1 MTFLQRILNKPRA
14 IEPIALLRI
23 FFGFLILAESW
34 GAIATG
40 WVTRIL
46 VEPQFTFNF
55 IGLDF
60 LQFFV
65 GPQAYAYFYLMGVFG
80 LMTMLGWYY
89 RVGIIG
95 FALMWTVV
103 YLTQKSA
110 YNNHYY
116 LLVLLSWV
124 MACIPAHRCFSLD
137 VKHGRVNRNSHVP
150 QWTYWIFIGQL
161 WIVYTYA
168 SLNKLQSDWLDG
180 KPIEIW
186 FSRFEQSLLA
196 PFITHEGFKYFISY
210 SGILF
215 DLFIIPA
222 LLYKH
227 TRKWA
232 FALSV
237 GFHLFNSVV
246 FQIGIFPYLMLSFCV
261 LFFSPDISERILRFM
276 GYKKWNN
283 LLETT
288 KTPRWVG
295 YLFIVY
301 LVIQVLLPLRHHNYD
316 SDVNWSEEGHRM
328 SWRMMLRTKSGH
340 IKFVAQL
347 PDGTK
352 KQINN
357 KDYLTDKQVRSM
369 RSRPDMIWQTAQQ
382 MKKDFPEGTKIFCSS
397 FVTLN
402 GKDEKRFIDPKVDLT
417 AIEWERFTKSDW
429 ILAEDHVNR
438 IKPVEE

>member
-1 MTFLQRILNKPRA
+1 
-14 IEPIALLRI
+14 
-23 FFGFLILAESW
+23 
-34 GAIATG
+34 
-40 WVTRIL
+40 
-46 VEPQFTFNF
+46 
-55 IGLDF
+55 
-60 LQFFV
+60 
-65 GPQAYAYFYLMGVFG
+65 
-80 LMTMLGWYY
+80 
-89 RVGIIG
+89 
-95 FALMWTVV
+95 
-103 YLTQKSA
+103 
-110 YNNHYY
+110 
-116 LLVLLSWV
+116 
-124 MACIPAHRCFSLD
+124 
-137 VKHGRVNRNSHVP
+137 
-150 QWTYWIFIGQL
+150 
-161 WIVYTYA
+161 
-168 SLNKLQSDWLDG
+168 
-180 KPIEIW
+180 
-186 FSRFEQSLLA
+186 
-196 PFITHEGFKYFISY
+196 
-210 SGILF
+210 
-215 DLFIIPA
+215 
-222 LLYKH
+222 
-227 TRKWA
+227 
-232 FALSV
+232 
-237 GFHLFNSVV
+237 
-246 FQIGIFPYLMLSFCV
+246 
-261 LFFSPDISERILRFM
+261 M

-417 AIEWERFTKSDW
+417 AIEWERFTKSEW